1 MALFKRGESMS
12 KLFNNKGQS
21 MVEFTLILP
30 IFLILLIAMFDT
42 SRVLNTKFILENA
55 ARNAARIGSVS
66 NSDVDVIS
74 EIDSGTSSL
83 DDLNLSYTIVP
94 QEADRTNGDNIVITI
109 NYSVDINTPL
119 ISNIIGDSVVV
130 SGKSAMRIE

>member
-42 SRVLNTKFILENA
+42 SRVLNTKFILENT

-66 NSDVDVIS
+66 NSDLNVIS
-74 EIDSGTSSL
+74 EIDRGTSSL
-83 DDLNLSYTIVP
+83 DDSNLSYTIVP
-94 QEADRTNGDNIVITI
+94 QEADRINGDNIIITI